1 MARTPR
7 EETEPTSPRS
17 LPPHLRYRDILKPG
31 LVRLDASYVQLFLSV
46 PPNLPQVVFK
56 VPDSPASAAARR
68 RKKVKVL
75 EEEEY
80 IDRVE
85 AIIGIRFTNIRHI
98 PICLIL

>member
-1 MARTPR
+1 M
-7 EETEPTSPRS
+7 
-17 LPPHLRYRDILKPG
+17 
-31 LVRLDASYVQLFLSV
+31 
-46 PPNLPQVVFK
+46 VFK

-85 AIIGIRFTNIRHI
+85 AIIGIGFTNIGHI
-98 PICLIL
+98 PILLILEVYA

>member
-1 MARTPR
+1 M
-7 EETEPTSPRS
+7 
-17 LPPHLRYRDILKPG
+17 
-31 LVRLDASYVQLFLSV
+31 
-46 PPNLPQVVFK
+46 VFK

-85 AIIGIRFTNIRHI
+85 AIIGIGFINIGRI
-98 PICLIL
+98 PILLILEVNAKNLTSSSRKGLLPGA

>member
-1 MARTPR
+1 M
-7 EETEPTSPRS
+7 
-17 LPPHLRYRDILKPG
+17 
-31 LVRLDASYVQLFLSV
+31 
-46 PPNLPQVVFK
+46 VFK

-85 AIIGIRFTNIRHI
+85 AIIGIRFTNIRQI
-98 PICLIL
+98 LI